1 MNNFVKTNE
10 DLQNKTL
17 EEIIKTS
24 SGGIFNNA
32 AQVWNHDFFWQSM
45 NPQGGHFSDCPLKQA
60 VINKVIIKNIFL
72 ILVGLSRWF

>member
-1 MNNFVKTNE
+1 MSAETLDYHYGKHHSAYVNNLNNFVKTNE

-32 AQVWNHDFFWQSM
+32 A
-45 NPQGGHFSDCPLKQA
+45 
-60 VINKVIIKNIFL
+60 
-72 ILVGLSRWF
+72 